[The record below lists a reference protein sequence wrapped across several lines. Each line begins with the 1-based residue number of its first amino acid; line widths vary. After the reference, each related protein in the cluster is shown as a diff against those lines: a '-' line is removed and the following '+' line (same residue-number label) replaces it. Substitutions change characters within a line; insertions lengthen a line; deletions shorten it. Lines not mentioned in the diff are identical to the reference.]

1 MTGFGVS
8 SLESEESELEKLV
21 AEALPLDEE
30 EASAELNA
38 LENEAAA
45 AAAQNFVERARW
57 RQYQT

>member
-1 MTGFGVS
+1 
-8 SLESEESELEKLV
+8 V

-45 AAAQNFVERARW
+45 AAAQNFVERAR
-57 RQYQT
+57 